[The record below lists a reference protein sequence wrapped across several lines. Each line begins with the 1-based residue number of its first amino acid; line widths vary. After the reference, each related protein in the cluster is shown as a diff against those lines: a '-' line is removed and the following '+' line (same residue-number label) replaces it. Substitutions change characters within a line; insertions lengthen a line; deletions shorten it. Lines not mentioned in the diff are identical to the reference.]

1 MNISKS
7 HAESER
13 IKKLIHNNFSK
24 DIVFT
29 VHPDECHHTWCQHCK
44 KSECHERK
52 AEFVDAIPWHTENL
66 TKESDIET
74 KIE

>member
-7 HAESER
+7 HAESEK
-13 IKKLIHNNFSK
+13 IKKVIHNNFSK
-24 DIVFT
+24 DIVLT
-29 VHPDECHHTWCQHCK
+29 VHTDECHHTWCQHCK
-44 KSECHERK
+44 KSDCYERK
-52 AEFVDAIPWHTENL
+52 AEFVAAIPWQVENL